1 MTNHPKQGT
10 QEWLELRKKYIGSS
24 DAPVIMG
31 VSPWKTPY
39 QLWQEK
45 TGFEEHNQENRNTQ
59 YGKMMEPVARSAYEF
74 ETKDFVSTES
84 EDTIVFHKEIN
95 FLMASLD
102 GVALIQNLAIE
113 IKNCNAEDHDW
124 ASTYQLVPEKYFPQ
138 IQHQLACTGHMMMHY
153 CSYHEGELAIVK
165 VYRDDKYIA
174 KMLKKEV
181 EFWENV
187 KTLTP
192 PKLQDGDY
200 VSKGHDEN
208 WVTVE
213 TELLEILDQLTVLE
227 TKEKELREKLKVMAD
242 GHNIAGKNMRFQ
254 KIMRPGNIDYKA
266 IPELGL
272 IDLEQYR
279 KNPIVSYRVDRLL

>member
-1 MTNHPKQGT
+1 MSTNLIQGS
-10 QEWLELRKKYIGSS
+10 EDWLSFRKKHIGSS

-45 TGFEEHNQENRNTQ
+45 TGFEDHSKDTTATR
-59 YGKMMEPVARSAYEF
+59 YGKQMEPVARSAYET
-74 ETKDFVSTES
+74 ETKDFVSTDP
-84 EDTIVFHKEIN
+84 EDTIVIHKEIP

-102 GVALIQNLAIE
+102 GIAMLQNLAIE
-113 IKNCNAEDHDW
+113 IKNCNEEDHDL
-124 ASTYQLVPEKYFPQ
+124 ARYGLVPEKYLPQ
-138 IQHQLACTGHMMMHY
+138 VQHQLACTGHMKMHY
-153 CSYHEGELAIVK
+153 CSYHKGELIVVN
-165 VYRDDKYIA
+165 VYRDDKYIT
-174 KMLKKEV
+174 KLLKKEV
-181 EFWENV
+181 EFWEQV
-187 KTLTP
+187 KNLEP

-200 VSKGHDEN
+200 IQKGHDEN

-213 TELLEILDQLTVLE
+213 TELLEILDQLSVLE
-227 TKEKELREKLKVMAD
+227 AKEKELREKLKVMAD
-242 GHNIAGKNMRFQ
+242 GQNIAGKNMRFQ

-266 IPELGL
+266 IPELGT